1 MVGVTGG
8 IRMPRLLL
16 LFVVIASLTSLAV
29 AQKPTVKKVP
39 APYTSPASG
48 PEMYANYCAACH
60 GKEGKGNGPAA
71 EALKV
76 PPTDLTMLA
85 KHNNG
90 KFPYDH
96 VAAVL
101 NGKAMTPAHGSSE
114 MPIWG
119 KVFWSISEGHK
130 GEVQQ
135 RVANLTKY
143 IESMQVK

>member
-1 MVGVTGG
+1 
-8 IRMPRLLL
+8 MPRFLLM
-16 LFVVIASLTSLAV
+16 FVVIASLTSLAV

-39 APYTSPASG
+39 APYTSPTSG
-48 PEMYANYCAACH
+48 PEMYASYCAACH
-60 GKEGKGNGPAA
+60 GKDAKGNGPAA
-71 EALKV
+71 PALKA
-76 PPTDLTMLA
+76 PPTDLTTLA
-85 KHNNG
+85 KQNHG

-143 IESMQVK
+143 IESLQVK

>member
-1 MVGVTGG
+1 
-8 IRMPRLLL
+8 MPRLLL

-29 AQKPTVKKVP
+29 AQKPTVKRVP
-39 APYTSPASG
+39 APYTSPTSG
-48 PEMYANYCAACH
+48 PEMYASYCAACH
-60 GKEGKGNGPAA
+60 GKDAKGNGPAA
-71 EALKV
+71 PALKV

-101 NGKAMTPAHGSSE
+101 NGKAMMPAHGSSE

>member
-1 MVGVTGG
+1 
-8 IRMPRLLL
+8 MPRHFLM
-16 LFVVIASLTSLAV
+16 FVVVASLTSLAV

-39 APYTSPASG
+39 APYTSPTSG
-48 PEMYANYCAACH
+48 PEMYASYCAACH
-60 GKEGKGNGPAA
+60 GKDAKGNGPAA
-71 EALKV
+71 PALKV

-85 KHNNG
+85 KQNHG

-101 NGKAMTPAHGSSE
+101 NGKAMMPAHGSSE

-119 KVFWSISEGHK
+119 KVFWSISGGHK

-143 IESMQVK
+143 LESMQVK